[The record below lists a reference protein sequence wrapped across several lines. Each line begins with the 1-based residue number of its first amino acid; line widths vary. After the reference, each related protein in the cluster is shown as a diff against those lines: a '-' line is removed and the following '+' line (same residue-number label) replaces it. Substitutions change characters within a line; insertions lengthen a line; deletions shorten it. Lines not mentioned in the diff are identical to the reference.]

1 MLTQRELELEC
12 YGFGKGRAS
21 TRIAQMEA
29 QGAADQNPYAS
40 AVYNKYLGVVSNELS
55 QVHGDAR
62 SDGLAHLVIRQ
73 ALVSLLAKKQPS
85 RREFVEQLGTDIYHE
100 ILLETFDTLDPD
112 LFHELSRGR
121 GRNLFGPMKYRLQ
134 VFMEEAGL
142 HGLQLDLWDL
152 ERVQI
157 AGLQALQA
165 LMVCDVVSKVND
177 DTLGLSEEAHSLIDD
192 ITAKTIER
200 AAYYLPCVE
209 QPMPWTS
216 YASGGW
222 HTAEMR
228 RLMPYVI
235 KGKGEYHKALQ
246 AADLSQELAC
256 INSLQRTAWRVNA
269 RMLDALDQIAG
280 KISID
285 EIVAVPDA
293 DAPRWLKEEHRKT
306 KNRYKQVRTVANKFL
321 AYPAIYFVYF
331 CDFRGRKY
339 AMGSGINPQG
349 SDLQKCLL
357 EFAKGM
363 PLKDQQAVDWFMITG
378 SNRYGFDKCSLAD
391 RVQWCHDNHN
401 EIIACAE
408 DPLTGLFWKGASKPL
423 QFLAWCFEYA
433 AFIEQGPAFVS
444 RVSAD
449 MDGTCNGLQHF
460 SAMLRDEIGAAATN
474 LVPADLP
481 SDIYA
486 IVARKT
492 QERLQ
497 DAERDPD
504 GLVEKWLQHG
514 INRSITKRSTMT
526 LPYGST
532 RFSSA
537 GFVRDDYLLKG
548 KAPEFDSSE
557 HNKAAQLL
565 STFIW
570 PAIGET
576 VVKAREGMDW
586 LQTAAKQAIKQGAP
600 ALSWT
605 TPTGFPVHQVYN
617 VMEIKKVRTK
627 LAGAAQIR
635 VYLPGDVAD
644 PKKHAAGAAPNFV
657 HSMDASHLTA
667 TVNAC
672 AAVGIKDF
680 AMIHDSYAV
689 HCCHAT
695 TLARVLREE
704 FVKMYTG
711 HDVLAEFAAS
721 TGVDLPRPEP
731 GSLDLGQVMEA
742 EFFFS

>member
-29 QGAADQNPYAS
+29 QGSADQNPYAS
-40 AVYNKYLGVVSNELS
+40 AVYNKYLGAVSNELA

-73 ALVSLLAKKQPS
+73 TLVSMLAKKQPS
-85 RREFVEQLGTDIYHE
+85 RREFVEQLGTTIYHE

-134 VFMEEAGL
+134 VFLEAAGL

-157 AGLQALQA
+157 VGLQALQA
-165 LMVCDVVSKVND
+165 LMVCDVVSTGND
-177 DTLGLSEEAHSLIDD
+177 DTLKLSEEAHSLIDD

-216 YASGGW
+216 YANGGW

-228 RLMPYVI
+228 RLMPYVV
-235 KGKGEYHKALQ
+235 KGKGDYHRRMQ
-246 AADLSQELAC
+246 EADLSQELAC
-256 INSLQRTAWRVNA
+256 INSLQSTAWRVNA

-293 DAPRWLKEEHRKT
+293 DAPRWEKEEYRKT
-306 KNRYKQVRTVANKFL
+306 KNRYKQVSNVAKKFEE
-321 AYPAIYFVYF
+321 YPAIYFVYF

-378 SNRYGFDKCSLAD
+378 ANRYGFDKCSLED

-401 EIIACAE
+401 EIIAAAE
-408 DPLTGLFWKGASKPL
+408 DPLTGVFWKVASKPL

-433 AFIEQGPAFVS
+433 AFVEQGPAFVS

-460 SAMLRDEIGAAATN
+460 SAMLRDEVGGAATN

-486 IVARKT
+486 IVAKRT
-492 QERLQ
+492 QARLAQ
-497 DAERDPD
+497 ADRDED
-504 GLVEKWLQHG
+504 GLIEKWLRHG
-514 INRSITKRSTMT
+514 INRSVTKRSTMT

-537 GFVRDDYLLKG
+537 GFVRDDYLRKG
-548 KAPEFDSSE
+548 KAPEFDPSE
-557 HNKAAQLL
+557 HNKAGQLL
-565 STFIW
+565 SNFIW

-576 VVKAREGMDW
+576 VIKAREGMDW
-586 LQTAAKQAIKQGAP
+586 LQAAAKQAIKQGEP
-600 ALSWT
+600 ALNWT

-617 VMEIKKVRTK
+617 QIEVKKIRTK
-627 LAGAAQIR
+627 MAGAAQIR
-635 VYLPGDVAD
+635 VYTSGDVPDA
-644 PKKHAAGAAPNFV
+644 KKHAAGAAPNFV

-689 HCCHAT
+689 HCSHAA
-695 TLARVLREE
+695 TLARLLRQE

-711 HDVLAEFAAS
+711 HDVLAEFAMS
-721 TGVDLPRPEP
+721 TGVDIPRPEP
-731 GSLDLGQVMEA
+731 GSLDLGQVLDA
-742 EFFFS
+742 DFFFS

>member
-1 MLTQRELELEC
+1 MTQRELELEC

-21 TRIAQMEA
+21 TRIAQMEE

-40 AVYNKYLGVVSNELS
+40 AVYNKYLGAVSNELA

-73 ALVSLLAKKQPS
+73 TLVSLLAKKQPS
-85 RREFVEQLGTDIYHE
+85 RREFVEQLGTTIYHE

-134 VFMEEAGL
+134 VFLEAAGL

-157 AGLQALQA
+157 VGLQALQA
-165 LMVCDVVSKVND
+165 LMVCDVVSTGND
-177 DTLGLSEEAHSLIDD
+177 DTLKLSEEAHSLIDD
-192 ITAKTIER
+192 ITTKTIER

-235 KGKGEYHKALQ
+235 KGKGDYHRALQ

-256 INSLQRTAWRVNA
+256 INALQGTAWRVNA
-269 RMLDALDQIAG
+269 RMLEALEKIAG

-293 DAPRWLKEEHRKT
+293 DAPRWVKEEYRKT
-306 KNRYKQVRTVANKFL
+306 KNRYKQVSNVAKKFEE
-321 AYPAIYFVYF
+321 YPAIYFVYF

-363 PLKDQQAVDWFMITG
+363 PLKDQQAVDWFLITG
-378 SNRYGFDKCSLAD
+378 ANRYGFDKCSLAD
-391 RVQWCHDNHN
+391 RVQWCHDNHG
-401 EIIACAE
+401 EILAAAK
-408 DPLTGLFWKGASKPL
+408 DPLTGLLWKGASKPL

-433 AFIEQGPAFVS
+433 DFVEQGPAFVS

-460 SAMLRDEIGAAATN
+460 SAMLRDEIGGAATN
-474 LVPADLP
+474 LLPADLP

-486 IVARKT
+486 IVAKRT
-492 QERLQ
+492 QARLEQ
-497 DAERDPD
+497 ADKDED
-504 GLVEKWLQHG
+504 GLIDKWLRHG
-514 INRSITKRSTMT
+514 INRSVTKRSTMT
-526 LPYGST
+526 CPYGST

-537 GFVRDDYLLKG
+537 GFVRDDYLRKG
-548 KAPEFDSSE
+548 KAPEFDAAL
-557 HNKAAQLL
+557 HNKAAQLI

-576 VVKAREGMDW
+576 VVKAREAMDW
-586 LQTAAKQAIKQGAP
+586 LQQAAKQAIKQGSP
-600 ALSWT
+600 ALNWT

-644 PKKHAAGAAPNFV
+644 PKKHAAGCAPNFV
-657 HSMDASHLTA
+657 HSMDAAHLTA

-680 AMIHDSYAV
+680 AMVHDSYAV
-689 HCCHAT
+689 HCCHAA
-695 TLARVLREE
+695 TLARTLREA
-704 FVKMYTG
+704 FIRMYND
-711 HDVLAEFAAS
+711 HDVIAEFASS

-731 GSLDLGQVMEA
+731 GSLDLNNVMHA
-742 EFFFS
+742 EFLFS

>member
-21 TRIAQMEA
+21 ARIAEMEA
-29 QGAADQNPYAS
+29 QGSADQNPYAA
-40 AVYNKYLGVVSNELS
+40 AVYNKYLGAVSTELAK
-55 QVHGDAR
+55 VYGDAR

-73 ALVSLLAKKQPS
+73 ALVSLLAKNQPS
-85 RREFVEQLGTDIYHE
+85 RRDFVEQLGTTIYHE

-121 GRNLFGPMKYRLQ
+121 GRNLFGRMKYRLQ
-134 VFMEEAGL
+134 VFMDAAGL

-165 LMVCDVVSKVND
+165 LMVCNVVSTIND
-177 DTLGLSEEAHSLIDD
+177 DTLALSDDAHSLIED
-192 ITAKTIER
+192 ITEKTIER

-209 QPMPWTS
+209 QPIQWTT
-216 YASGGW
+216 YANGGW
-222 HTAEMR
+222 HTTEMR

-235 KGKGEYHKALQ
+235 KGKGDYHRALQ

-256 INSLQRTAWRVNA
+256 INSLQGTAWRVNA
-269 RMLDALDQIAG
+269 RMLAALEKIAG

-285 EIVAVPDA
+285 EIVAVPDD
-293 DAPRWLKEEHRKT
+293 DAPRWVKEEYRKT
-306 KNRYKQVRTVANKFL
+306 KNRYRQVSNVAKKFEP
-321 AYPAIYFVYF
+321 YPAIYFVYF

-357 EFAKGM
+357 EFSEGL
-363 PLKDQQAVDWFMITG
+363 PLTDANAVDWFLITG
-378 SNRYGFDKCSLAD
+378 ANRFGYDKVSLD
-391 RVQWCHDNHN
+391 ERVQWCHDNHG
-401 EIIACAE
+401 EILAAAT
-408 DPLTGLFWKGASKPL
+408 DPLTGLLWKSASKPL
-423 QFLAWCFEYA
+423 QFLAWCFEYRD
-433 AFIEQGPAFVS
+433 FIEQGPEFVS

-460 SAMLRDEIGAAATN
+460 SAMLRDEIGGAATN
-474 LVPADLP
+474 LLPADVP

-486 IVARKT
+486 IVAKRT

-497 DAERDPD
+497 DAERDQD
-504 GLVEKWLQHG
+504 GLVEKWLTHG

-537 GFVRDDYLLKG
+537 GFVRDDYLRKG
-548 KAPEFDSSE
+548 KAPEFDADQY
-557 HNKAAQLL
+557 NKAAQLL
-565 STFIW
+565 SRFIW

-576 VVKAREGMDW
+576 VIKAREGMDW
-586 LQTAAKQAIKQGAP
+586 LQEAAKAAIKGGAP
-600 ALSWT
+600 ALHWT
-605 TPTGFPVHQVYN
+605 TPTGFPVWQVYN
-617 VMEIKKVRTK
+617 QVEVKKVRTK
-627 LAGAAQIR
+627 MAGAAQIR
-635 VYLPGDVAD
+635 VYVPGDVPDA
-644 PKKHAAGAAPNFV
+644 KKHAAGAAPNCV
-657 HSMDASHLTA
+657 HSLDASHLTA

-689 HCCHAT
+689 HACHAA
-695 TLARVLREE
+695 TLARVLRAE
-704 FVKMYTG
+704 FVKMYEN

-721 TGVDLPRPEP
+721 NCIDLPRPEP
-731 GSLDLGQVMEA
+731 GSLYLGSVMDA